1 MDSYSYFFIRLF
13 SVFFFFYV
21 KMQKKIRSN
30 CSIIGCDLSK
40 KHKLTLYKTQNG
52 EPNYVDHKFFFNF
65 YQQQNLEI
73 QILQS
78 SLVGWCMYCM
88 ILRIY
93 DIKKLTS
100 VSLEYITEVHLAAA
114 YISPFW
120 QKSSL
125 HLSIILWVAIYIY
138 FCYTFY

>member
-52 EPNYVDHKFFFNF
+52 EANLVTISSSLIFTRSYLPV
-65 YQQQNLEI
+65 QNL
-73 QILQS
+73 
-78 SLVGWCMYCM
+78 G
-88 ILRIY
+88 
-93 DIKKLTS
+93 DKHPNT
-100 VSLEYITEVHLAAA
+100 TEWA
-114 YISPFW
+114 S
-120 QKSSL
+120 
-125 HLSIILWVAIYIY
+125 
-138 FCYTFY
+138 